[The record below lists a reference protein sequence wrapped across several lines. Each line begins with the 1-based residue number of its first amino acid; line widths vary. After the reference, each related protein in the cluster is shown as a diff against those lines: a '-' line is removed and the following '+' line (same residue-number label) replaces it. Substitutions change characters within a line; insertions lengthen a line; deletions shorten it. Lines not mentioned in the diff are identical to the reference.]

1 MIFFAELYYNI
12 TSRLL
17 AVLLKPE
24 RELLE
29 YNYCT
34 VSLTYILSI
43 MIAIPT
49 YYYFHPWGILANIII
64 KKNKS
69 ALLASFSNS
78 GVPYGI

>member
-1 MIFFAELYYNI
+1 
-12 TSRLL
+12 
-17 AVLLKPE
+17 
-24 RELLE
+24 
-29 YNYCT
+29 
-34 VSLTYILSI
+34 
-43 MIAIPT
+43 MIAILT